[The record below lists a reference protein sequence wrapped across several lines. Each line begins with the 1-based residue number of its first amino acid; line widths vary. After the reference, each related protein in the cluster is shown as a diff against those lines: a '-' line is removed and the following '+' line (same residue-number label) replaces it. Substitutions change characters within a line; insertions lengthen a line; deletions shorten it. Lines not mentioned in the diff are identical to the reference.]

1 MDVGFVKL
9 ENFKKSGNKI
19 NYIYILTPEGLKEKI
34 KITRTFIDRKEME
47 YELLKQEI
55 QKLKSKN
62 DF

>member
-1 MDVGFVKL
+1 MEL
-9 ENFKKSGNKI
+9 

-34 KITRTFIDRKEME
+34 KITRTFMDRKEME